1 MILMNNDLES
11 LELAIEATTTDDLLR
26 IVGIDRPRYGET
38 LITAAEEELNR
49 RGCAADEQERPRDR
63 S

>member
-26 IVGIDRPRYGET
+26 IVGTDRPRYGDT
-38 LITAAEEELNR
+38 LIAAAEEELDR
-49 RGCAADEQERPRDR
+49 RVHAAVERERGEDR
-63 S
+63 